1 MLRTPAAAALAGHAR
16 DTRREAQA
24 PRARPRSLFVALATV
39 GTLALVPLMAP
50 TVAHAAPAAP
60 KTKAPAKQ
68 ADSGKTG
75 STSSSKSG
83 SKSGN
88 KSSKTPART
97 PGNKSISLDD
107 DFLVEGN
114 LEKPS
119 AFYVFRRSATDYDW
133 ARMDAVFTPLVLE
146 SVQDPLF

>member
-1 MLRTPAAAALAGHAR
+1 MLRTSAAAAALAGHAR
-16 DTRREAQA
+16 DTRHEAQA
-24 PRARPRSLFVALATV
+24 PRVRSRSLFVALATI

-50 TVAHAAPAAP
+50 TVAHAAPPAP
-60 KTKAPAKQ
+60 KAKAPAKQ
-68 ADSGKTG
+68 ADSGKAG
-75 STSSSKSG
+75 SKSG
-83 SKSGN
+83 SKSG
-88 KSSKTPART
+88 SKAAKTSART